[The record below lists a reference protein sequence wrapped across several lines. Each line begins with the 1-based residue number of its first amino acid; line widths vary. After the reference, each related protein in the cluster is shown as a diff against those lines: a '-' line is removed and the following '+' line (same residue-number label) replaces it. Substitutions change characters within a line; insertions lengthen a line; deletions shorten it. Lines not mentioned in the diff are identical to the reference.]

1 MIEAEVRL
9 AKMTIRAARTLLLS
23 SLANLTTAAITRRP
37 AIFIKDTEK
46 YLVKIL
52 GWKDELLAS
61 KHNFAQKQH
70 LRYAFG

>member
-9 AKMTIRAARTLLLS
+9 AKMTIRAARTLLLP

-52 GWKDELLAS
+52 G
-61 KHNFAQKQH
+61 
-70 LRYAFG
+70 